1 MKVTAYV
8 SLPPKKEKPIGGL
21 LDARFKYVPAASTD
35 IRKTLDRVRK
45 EIAEGKRK
53 V

>member
-21 LDARFKYVPAASTD
+21 LDERFKYVPAASTD
-35 IRKTLDRVRK
+35 IRKTFARIREQQKKGNIL
-45 EIAEGKRK
+45 
-53 V
+53 